1 MAAAICKCPIFKGNM
16 SVSINSKQT
25 SQRPGMLRSI
35 IIAAVAAFAL
45 GALSAFVSKVAWS
58 NPNAPV
64 ATSGSAPMSM

>member
-1 MAAAICKCPIFKGNM
+1 
-16 SVSINSKQT
+16 
-25 SQRPGMLRSI
+25 MLRAI